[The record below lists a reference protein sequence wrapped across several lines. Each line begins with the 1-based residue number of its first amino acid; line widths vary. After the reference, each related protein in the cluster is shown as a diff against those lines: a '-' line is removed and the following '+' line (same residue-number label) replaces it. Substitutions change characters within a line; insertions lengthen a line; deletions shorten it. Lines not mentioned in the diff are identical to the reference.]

1 MTLHRSAL
9 PVWLPAWLALLAAAL
24 LQACATPGPAPRSRE
39 LVASGDVQIEVI
51 VEGTG
56 PAIVLLPSSRRGSED
71 FDDVAAR
78 IAAQGFRVLRPQPRG
93 MGRSTGPL
101 DKLTLTALAQDVA
114 LSVDRLGAGRAV
126 IVGHAYGHFV
136 ARVADLQ
143 HPRLVRGV
151 VVAGAGARVFP
162 PGLVES
168 LEIIVDTRRP
178 DAERLAHLKT
188 AFFAPGNDASVWLTG
203 WHPELTGPYRAAV
216 ATPQREAWFP
226 VTHSPILDLQGA
238 VDPWRPRSTSN
249 ELKDLLGDK
258 VTVQLIANAS
268 HALLPE
274 QPAAVADAIVAWVR
288 TLPP

>member
-1 MTLHRSAL
+1 MNLNRSV
-9 PVWLPAWLALLAAAL
+9 PTWLALLAAAL
-24 LQACATPGPAPRSRE
+24 LQACAAPGAGPRTRE

-71 FDDVAAR
+71 FDAVAAR

-101 DKLTLTALAQDVA
+101 DKLTLTALAQDVVLA
-114 LSVDRLGAGRAV
+114 VDRFGGGRAV
-126 IVGHAYGHFV
+126 WVGHAYGHFI

-143 HPRLVRGV
+143 HPRAVRGV
-151 VVAGAGARVFP
+151 VVAGAGARTFP
-162 PGLVES
+162 PGLLDS
-168 LEIIVDTRRP
+168 LEIIVDTKRS
-178 DAERLAHLKT
+178 DAERLANLKK
-188 AFFAPGNDASVWLTG
+188 AFFAPGNDATGWLAG
-203 WHPELTGPYRAAV
+203 WHPELSVPYRAAV
-216 ATPQREAWFP
+216 ATPPREAWFP
-226 VTHSPILDLQGA
+226 VTNSPILDLQGA
-238 VDPWRPRSTSN
+238 ADPWRPRSTSN
-249 ELKDLLGDK
+249 ELKDLLGAK